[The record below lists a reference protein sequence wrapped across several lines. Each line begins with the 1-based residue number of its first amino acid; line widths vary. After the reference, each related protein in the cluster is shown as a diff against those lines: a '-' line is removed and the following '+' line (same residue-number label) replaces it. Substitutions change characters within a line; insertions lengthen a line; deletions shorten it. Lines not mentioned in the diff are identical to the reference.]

1 MWFYCVYCCWIF
13 WVFYGLFVVVCLA
26 FWFVVNLCLFVC
38 YLGFFFFFFFLSCCS
53 CSCNIVRF
61 PPQIFKTISEENVGK
76 VKVFFCGSPFVAT
89 QMKELCDKYDFD
101 FCKEIF

>member
-1 MWFYCVYCCWIF
+1 MFVC
-13 WVFYGLFVVVCLA
+13 LFVVVCLA
-26 FWFVVNLCLFVC
+26 FLFVLFVVDLCLFVWSLLFAVFL
-38 YLGFFFFFFFLSCCS
+38 YLFFLSCCS
-53 CSCNIVRF
+53 CSCNIFRF